1 MHFDF
6 TSIDSTVLYLK
17 SFGAYGPLVAFLL
30 FFIQA
35 VAPIIPY
42 VIFAGAAGMI
52 YGYLIGFLLAWLG
65 AVAGAWFLYWISKK
79 MAGNRLI
86 NSIQSRYDFDLKS
99 IDERYIFWVL
109 LVCRIFPVVPT
120 PIINVGSGLGGV
132 SLRVFLSSSA
142 IGKIPWAIIYVA
154 LGNYFMQSKNI
165 STTLTIIGLI
175 LLFSF
180 IGIYYFRKLLPKY
193 RAKPSEK
200 SKS

>member
-1 MHFDF
+1 MHIDF

-17 SFGAYGPLVAFLL
+17 SFGVYGPLVAFVL

-52 YGYLIGFLLAWLG
+52 WGNFIGFLLAWIG
-65 AVAGAWFLYWISKK
+65 AVAGAWFLYWLSKR
-79 MAGNRLI
+79 MGGNLFIRK
-86 NSIQSRYDFDLKS
+86 IQKRYDFDITS
-99 IDERYIFWVL
+99 IDDRYIFWVL

-120 PIINVGSGLGGV
+120 PIINIGSGLGGV

-154 LGNYFMQSKNI
+154 LGNYFMQSKNL
-165 STTLTIIGLI
+165 TNTLTIIGLI
-175 LLFSF
+175 ILVSF
-180 IGIYYFRKLLPKY
+180 IGIFYFRRLMPRY
-193 RAKPSEK
+193 RR
-200 SKS
+200 

>member
-1 MHFDF
+1 VHIDF

-17 SFGAYGPLVAFLL
+17 SFGVYGPLVAFVL

-52 YGYLIGFLLAWLG
+52 WGNFIGFLLAWIG
-65 AVAGAWFLYWISKK
+65 AVAGAWFLYWFSKR
-79 MAGNRLI
+79 MGGNLFIRK
-86 NSIQSRYDFDLKS
+86 IQKRYDFDITS
-99 IDERYIFWVL
+99 IDDRYIFWVL

-120 PIINVGSGLGGV
+120 PIINIGSGLGGV

-154 LGNYFMQSKNI
+154 LGNYFIHSKNL
-165 STTLTIIGLI
+165 SNTLTIIGLI
-175 LLFSF
+175 ILVSF
-180 IGIYYFRKLLPKY
+180 IGIFYFRRLMPRY
-193 RAKPSEK
+193 RR
-200 SKS
+200 